1 MDGSELCTILHGTPH
16 VTSLALFEDARSN
29 EATVYWND
37 AGKMR
42 RKFLS
47 GTTGSCGAN
56 QKFEIIK
63 ESPARS
69 IVVTKPKRSNEQK
82 FYWIESSSED
92 TEDSLMSLYSS
103 QTHQSSR

>member
-1 MDGSELCTILHGTPH
+1 MDGSELCTILQGTPH
-16 VTSLALFEDARSN
+16 VTSLALFEDVRSN

-42 RKFLS
+42 RKFLTS
-47 GTTGSCGAN
+47 TGCGAN

-82 FYWIESSSED
+82 FYWIESSSEEIED
-92 TEDSLMSLYSS
+92 TLMSLYSS
-103 QTHQSSR
+103 QPGHSSR

>member
-1 MDGSELCTILHGTPH
+1 MDGSELCTILQGTPH

-42 RKFLS
+42 RKFLTS
-47 GTTGSCGAN
+47 GAGCGAN

-69 IVVTKPKRSNEQK
+69 IVVTRPKRSNEQK
-82 FYWIESSSED
+82 FYWIESSAED
-92 TEDSLMSLYSS
+92 TEDTLMSLYSS